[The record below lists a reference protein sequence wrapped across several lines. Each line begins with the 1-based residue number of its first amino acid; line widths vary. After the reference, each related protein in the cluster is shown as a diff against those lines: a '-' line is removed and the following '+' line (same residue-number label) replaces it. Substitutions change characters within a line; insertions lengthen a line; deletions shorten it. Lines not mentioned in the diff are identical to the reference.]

1 MQEEVL
7 HKRIARLESELDLL
21 QTELVNVNDKLK
33 ECGFPEG
40 IATLKDTM
48 EELLKEGPFVSK
60 EHLGNSEFD
69 L

>member
-1 MQEEVL
+1 MQQEVL

-21 QTELVNVNDKLK
+21 QTELVFVNDKLK

-40 IATLKDTM
+40 IATLKETM
-48 EELLKEGPFVSK
+48 DELLKEGPFISQ
-60 EHLGNSEFD
+60 ERPGNSDFE